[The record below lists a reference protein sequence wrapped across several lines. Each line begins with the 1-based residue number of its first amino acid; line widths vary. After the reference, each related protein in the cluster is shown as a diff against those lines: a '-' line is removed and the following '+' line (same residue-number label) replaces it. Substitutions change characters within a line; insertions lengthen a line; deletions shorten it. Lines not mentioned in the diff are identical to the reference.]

1 MLGGGGV
8 NHATMKPLVDTE
20 WEHLSRCLMC
30 GEEKTG
36 SIIHSSPLVSELN
49 VGLQITSDVYNDT
62 DVPLG

>member
-1 MLGGGGV
+1 
-8 NHATMKPLVDTE
+8 
-20 WEHLSRCLMC
+20 MC